1 MNNELIE
8 LKSWWKRNWKGC
20 VPVSVVVLF
29 SVGILFSSG
38 MSGVAV
44 KEKL

>member
-29 SVGILFSSG
+29 QSEFYSLL
-38 MSGVAV
+38 
-44 KEKL
+44 E